1 MGTKHLILQVN
12 LQKSRAA
19 TSELVGHMLS
29 NKISMALVQEP
40 YVRKCGAIHIIPN
53 LNGIQIM
60 AQNNDQFKSAILY
73 NRNLIQ
79 PFFIPQLSSSNLAV
93 ASVRVDGTQA
103 FIASVYVPPSSSFQS
118 ELAALQRALNEF
130 AGHRSI
136 VAGDFNVRSTLWHD
150 VKDDHKSHLME
161 EFIMNNN
168 LELQNLPGNPPTY
181 RSTNGCSTIDL
192 TLTSQCGD
200 EDICDWM
207 VLENLTISD
216 HNAIQF
222 TICLTANILARKNA
236 VDHFMDVSQIKAA
249 DIADEL
255 QIWSQQFDQDFQA
268 INTPA
273 EVDAAIDSL
282 QLGITTC
289 LRNKAR
295 RRRIYKDR
303 PDWWTD
309 EVERHR
315 KVYLRKKDLFYKN
328 RVRQYADFLHQEM
341 CQAKERFKA
350 RLGAARQ
357 RGWEKFAENDLKR
370 NPWGV
375 VYKLAAEKFHR
386 AGVLSCFAREDGTI
400 TLTQEETMTHLV
412 VNLLPDDN
420 PETNDHMQKIEQRNY
435 NTIVPIGHDDDL
447 VEAEELATIVASL
460 KNNKA
465 PGLDTINGRTVK
477 MTHQWAG
484 PALLRIYNACW
495 HLGYFPKA
503 WKKGKLVIL
512 LKDPTGDQSSIKN
525 YRPIVLLPVYGKILE
540 KLLKARLARLS
551 PLHSGVQFGFVAGRS
566 TSDALVRYKN
576 TVKGSNK
583 KYVMT
588 IFVDVRGAFDNVWWP
603 ALIRNLRNRGIP
615 HEMLV
620 MLKSYL
626 TDRGVEFTQGDVTV
640 RKQTTKGCP
649 QGSVLGPT
657 LWNFIL
663 DPLLD
668 SEWSI
673 GVTATAYADDL
684 AVVVARD
691 GRAEMIATAQEALDK
706 IAEWARGNKLSIPP
720 KRRYTWS
727 TGLLHACTIGTFD
740 CSLGT
745 FQ

>member
-1 MGTKHLILQVN
+1 VDRQGGETQEGV
-12 LQKSRAA
+12 
-19 TSELVGHMLS
+19 SE
-29 NKISMALVQEP
+29 
-40 YVRKCGAIHIIPN
+40 
-53 LNGIQIM
+53 
-60 AQNNDQFKSAILY
+60 
-73 NRNLIQ
+73 
-79 PFFIPQLSSSNLAV
+79 
-93 ASVRVDGTQA
+93 
-103 FIASVYVPPSSSFQS
+103 
-118 ELAALQRALNEF
+118 
-130 AGHRSI
+130 
-136 VAGDFNVRSTLWHD
+136 
-150 VKDDHKSHLME
+150 E
-161 EFIMNNN
+161 E
-168 LELQNLPGNPPTY
+168 
-181 RSTNGCSTIDL
+181 
-192 TLTSQCGD
+192 
-200 EDICDWM
+200 
-207 VLENLTISD
+207 
-216 HNAIQF
+216 
-222 TICLTANILARKNA
+222 
-236 VDHFMDVSQIKAA
+236 
-249 DIADEL
+249 
-255 QIWSQQFDQDFQA
+255 
-268 INTPA
+268 
-273 EVDAAIDSL
+273 
-282 QLGITTC
+282 
-289 LRNKAR
+289 
-295 RRRIYKDR
+295 R
-303 PDWWTD
+303 P
-309 EVERHR
+309 V
-315 KVYLRKKDLFYKN
+315 FKN
-328 RVRQYADFLHQEM
+328 RVRQYAVFLHQEM
-341 CQAKERFKA
+341 CQAKERFKVK
-350 RLGAARQ
+350 LGAARQ
-357 RGWEKFAENDLKR
+357 KSWEKFAENDLKR

-386 AGVLSCFAREDGTI
+386 AGVLSCFARKDGTI

-477 MTHQWAG
+477 MTHQWVG

-512 LKDPTGDQSSIKN
+512 LK
-525 YRPIVLLPVYGKILE
+525 
-540 KLLKARLARLS
+540 
-551 PLHSGVQFGFVAGRS
+551 
-566 TSDALVRYKN
+566 
-576 TVKGSNK
+576 
-583 KYVMT
+583 
-588 IFVDVRGAFDNVWWP
+588 
-603 ALIRNLRNRGIP
+603 LIRNLRNRGIP

-706 IAEWARGNKLSIPP
+706 IAEWARGNKLSISTEKTVYMVNRSPP
-720 KRRYTWS
+720 R
-727 TGLLHACTIGTFD
+727 GTFD